1 MLAEVLLIMSGHAS
15 SLLEPD
21 GTIAPAF
28 APLLHPGEQ
37 QVLKELATLA
47 SQYRKLKQTCPILG
61 QQSQYMSSL
70 CAALIEILTE
80 YEDLVV
86 ETEARILK
94 RDSELVANATVV
106 PLSAVKATFSI
117 WNVQFAALR
126 LLIDQLE
133 AGPPGLDGTRW
144 PPGPLIDLLLQR
156 ARTGVQRVAHVINR
170 LALAVQRV
178 WRSHLLAFLVH
189 GILDAADPLARVAD
203 GYKLNPECVPS
214 CVTPQTREA
223 IAYIGRAVAVVGVGV
238 PRQLAIVHARLVG
251 RVLPQDRY
259 AFDGAVERIKGNIS
273 EWLWTR
279 VLTKADVIGAV
290 ECFAN
295 YFLLRNGEFALAL
308 LREIE
313 RLKTSRL
320 SAKPTSRTSSG
331 LIRDTDLSLAILR
344 ASLGTSAQNDPS
356 LDSLRFT
363 LVDGPLRPL
372 LPPPSAALAPNKST
386 AYNGLVL
393 FDDLLLGARATLSHT
408 LAWPLDLVL
417 GQAELQAY
425 GAVFAYLSALRR
437 GHVMVLECWG
447 TLSGSWKARKKWEG
461 TYARR
466 KAKGKGKA
474 GDLDHIDAEDEAKRS
489 RLVKCA
495 WGVVREMVWFLDTF
509 WGYIMTDVI
518 DVQYRKLHAQLR
530 PQRTRSNSNR
540 RSSTT
545 ARATTRAGSPT
556 STHFGPSPSTQ
567 FGPSASSTQGLN
579 LRGSASTT
587 QPETLDFS
595 TLRTLHATYLAN
607 IVSGSL
613 LGHSGCAS
621 LVRVALETCERFV
634 GMIERWGGDVLPG
647 MLEEGSAGVG
657 GALLDERLKT
667 IKEVDEAS
675 PDTFHSHLEAFYEQL
690 SMSPG
695 QGVDGSTI
703 AGNTSAYLRD
713 LFRPRGKGGKGMT
726 GAEEDRRTVER
737 LSLRLDFNAKFSE
750 PHGYGYSKQL
760 GILQQG
766 GLV

>member
-1 MLAEVLLIMSGHAS
+1 M
-15 SLLEPD
+15 
-21 GTIAPAF
+21 GTNSTRN
-28 APLLHPGEQ
+28 
-37 QVLKELATLA
+37 V
-47 SQYRKLKQTCPILG
+47 Y
-61 QQSQYMSSL
+61 
-70 CAALIEILTE
+70 
-80 YEDLVV
+80 
-86 ETEARILK
+86 
-94 RDSELVANATVV
+94 
-106 PLSAVKATFSI
+106 LS
-117 WNVQFAALR
+117 
-126 LLIDQLE
+126 
-133 AGPPGLDGTRW
+133 
-144 PPGPLIDLLLQR
+144 
-156 ARTGVQRVAHVINR
+156 
-170 LALAVQRV
+170 
-178 WRSHLLAFLVH
+178 
-189 GILDAADPLARVAD
+189 
-203 GYKLNPECVPS
+203 
-214 CVTPQTREA
+214 
-223 IAYIGRAVAVVGVGV
+223 VVGVGV

-259 AFDGAVERIKGNIS
+259 AFDAAVERIKGNIS

-279 VLTKADVIGAV
+279 VLTRADVIGAV

-320 SAKPTSRTSSG
+320 SAKPTSRTSGG

-372 LPPPSAALAPNKST
+372 LPPPSAALAPNKSA
-386 AYNGLVL
+386 AYSGPVL

-447 TLSGSWKARKKWEG
+447 TLSGSWRARKKWEG

-474 GDLDHIDAEDEAKRS
+474 EDLDRVDDDEAKRNG
-489 RLVKCA
+489 LVKCA
-495 WGVVREMVWFLDTF
+495 WGVVREMVWFLDTL

-545 ARATTRAGSPT
+545 TRATTRAGSPT

-567 FGPSASSTQGLN
+567 FGPSAASTQGLN
-579 LRGSASTT
+579 LRTSASTA
-587 QPETLDFS
+587 QPETLDFT

-621 LVRVALETCERFV
+621 LVRAALETCERFV
-634 GMIERWGGDVLPG
+634 GTVERWGGDVLPG
-647 MLEEGSAGVG
+647 VLEEGSAGVG
-657 GALLDERLKT
+657 GALLDERLKA
-667 IKEVDEAS
+667 IKKIDEAS
-675 PDTFHSHLEAFYEQL
+675 PDASTFHSHLEAFYEQL

-713 LFRPRGKGGKGMT
+713 LFRPRGKGGKGT
-726 GAEEDRRTVER
+726 IGAEEDRRTVER

-766 GLV
+766 GLI